1 VKGIPPAP
9 AGGPT
14 YIQVARFSTIS
25 DLPDKEFVP
34 WRTIDKG
41 EGAVV
46 PVSIFMPAGNDL
58 RLSRLSFANT
68 ATLASADEKLRS
80 I

>member
-1 VKGIPPAP
+1 M
-9 AGGPT
+9 
-14 YIQVARFSTIS
+14 
-25 DLPDKEFVP
+25 
-34 WRTIDKG
+34 IDKG

-58 RLSRLSFANT
+58 RLSRRSFANT